1 MKKKQELSEG
11 NTEQE
16 VSDEDL
22 INMVKQL
29 KKGMEVTFDDAEIKE
44 GETSPPKRYNSGS
57 MILAME
63 NAGQLIEDEDLRAQI
78 KGSGIGTSATR
89 AEILSKLVNIRY
101 LKLNKKTQIISPEL
115 IGEMVYDIVNTS
127 IRQLLNPELTA
138 SWELGLAMVAEGKV
152 SEDEYMQ
159 KLNDF
164 ITRRVDGVKNTNNTY
179 ALKQYFNAAAE
190 YYK

>member
-1 MKKKQELSEG
+1 MTMQRLKR
-11 NTEQE
+11 
-16 VSDEDL
+16 
-22 INMVKQL
+22 VKL
-29 KKGMEVTFDDAEIKE
+29 L
-44 GETSPPKRYNSGS
+44 PPKRYNSGS